1 MRSAFTRVVAA
12 AFLVSAAC
20 AHPST
25 SSRPMDR
32 NVLTQDQLGV
42 HHYNS
47 VYDAVAELRS
57 NWLLTRGPDSFS
69 NPSEVKVYFDNTLMG
84 GVETLKEIATSNI
97 VYVKHFDG
105 PSATSRW
112 GIGHGAGVIYVS
124 THPLTGDP

>member
-1 MRSAFTRVVAA
+1 MRSAFIRVVAA
-12 AFLVSAAC
+12 ALLAGAAC
-20 AHPST
+20 AHPSPGA
-25 SSRPMDR
+25 RPIDR
-32 NVLTQDQLGV
+32 NLLTQEQLSV

-69 NPSEVKVYFDNTLMG
+69 NPSEVKVYYDNTPMG
-84 GVETLKEIATSNI
+84 GVEALKDIQTSSI
-97 VYVKHFDG
+97 VYLKHFDG

-112 GIGHGAGVIYVS
+112 GIGHAAGVIYVS